1 MVPLQGMAI
10 VYIALAFIVTPV
22 LLEVI
27 DIDVGA
33 EEVLTLPEVVAGLFA
48 NVQFAGAYAPEN

>member
-1 MVPLQGMAI
+1 MDM
-10 VYIALAFIVTPV
+10 VYIALAFIFTPV